1 MALLKLNG
9 IGFRYD
15 GDQVLKNVSFDV
27 AQGEFL
33 GIIGPN
39 GSGKSTLLKIIDGI
53 LKAQEGTLHLD
64 GRRLHEFKRSDVAK
78 IIGFVP
84 QDFSMIFPFSV
95 KEIVLMGRAPHLGR
109 LRFESESDCEIA
121 RKSMEV
127 TDTECFADRSMNE
140 LSAGEVQRV
149 LIARALTQEPRII
162 LLDEPTAYLDIRH
175 QITIFDLIR
184 KLNREQALTV
194 ITVTHDINLSSHYC
208 DRILLLKEGAVRGL
222 GAPEKVITES
232 TIRDVYDTLVMV
244 DKNPKTGAPRITL
257 I

>member
-1 MALLKLNG
+1 MTLLRLNKV
-9 IGFRYD
+9 GFQYD
-15 GDQVLKNVSFDV
+15 GDRVLNNVSFDV
-27 AQGEFL
+27 DQGEFF

-53 LKAQEGTLHLD
+53 LKAQEGTLHLN
-64 GRRLHEFKRSDVAK
+64 GHRLHEFKRRDVAK

-84 QDFSMIFPFSV
+84 QDFSLTFPFTV
-95 KEIVLMGRAPHLGR
+95 REIVLMGRMPHLGR

-121 RKSMEV
+121 RKAMEV
-127 TDTECFADRSMNE
+127 TDTEDFADRSMNE
-140 LSAGEVQRV
+140 LSAGEAQRV

-175 QITIFDLIR
+175 QIAIFDLIK

-194 ITVTHDINLSSHYC
+194 IAVTHDINLSSHYC

-222 GAPEKVITES
+222 GSPEEVITES
-232 TIRDVYDTLVMV
+232 TIREVYDTPVMV